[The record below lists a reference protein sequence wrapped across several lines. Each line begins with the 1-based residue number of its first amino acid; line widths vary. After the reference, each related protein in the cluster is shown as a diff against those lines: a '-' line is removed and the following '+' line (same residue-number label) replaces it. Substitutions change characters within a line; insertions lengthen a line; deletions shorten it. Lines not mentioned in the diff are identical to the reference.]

1 MSVRRKQYF
10 NLKKGEIHALVGEN
24 GAGKSTLMKILF
36 GMEPPSSGE
45 IILRGEPVRFSSSKD
60 AIAHGIGM
68 VHQHFMLVESFTAA
82 QNIILGMEPKKG
94 LFVSEEE
101 AIRFTKE
108 ISKKYNL
115 DVDAEAVTQ
124 TLPVGVKQKIEI
136 LKALARG
143 AEILI
148 LDEPTAVL
156 APQETDQLFD
166 ELINLKLPVGVKQ
179 KIEILKAL
187 ARGAEILI
195 LDEPTAVLAPQETD
209 QLFDELINLKK
220 QGHTIVFISHKIPEI
235 KRISDRITVMRASQF
250 VGCCETKDVTEQEI
264 SAMIMGCEM
273 DTSIQKTVPKPGD
286 VKIQVKNLSYTD
298 KNQVKLLNNIN
309 FGVRGG
315 MIFGIAGVQGNGQV
329 ELVAGVQGNGQ
340 VELVELMTKKRM
352 IKDGDILLNGTSVKD
367 LSIEQIRRM
376 QFGYV
381 PEDRMEQ
388 GIAGQ
393 ESIAENMV
401 SNRYSSKEFCRGGL
415 LNYKKILKFAEE
427 RIKSYE
433 IRCSGTGQNVGMLSG
448 GNMQKVVVARECSH
462 NPEVLIAEQPEERI
476 KSYEIRCSGTGQ
488 NVGMLS
494 GGNMQKVVV
503 ARECSHNPEVLIAEQ
518 PTRGVD
524 IGAAHII
531 HKKMM
536 ELRDQGCA
544 VLLISADLS
553 EALKL
558 SDVIAVMYEGEIVA
572 YFDNTEGLNEEKLG
586 LYMLGL
592 EKHSEEQIRRAEG

>member
-1 MSVRRKQYF
+1 MEEFILEMKNISKIYGNGIAANRDVNF

-36 GMEPPSSGE
+36 GMEPPTSGE
-45 IILRGEPVRFSSSKD
+45 ILLRGEPVRFSSSKD

-94 LFVSEEE
+94 MFVNE
-101 AIRFTKE
+101 AEAVRFTRE

-115 DVDAEAVTQ
+115 EVDAEAVTR

-166 ELINLKLPVGVKQ
+166 ELIHLK
-179 KIEILKAL
+179 E
-187 ARGAEILI
+187 
-195 LDEPTAVLAPQETD
+195 
-209 QLFDELINLKK
+209 

-235 KRISDRITVMRASQF
+235 KRISDRITVMRSSRY
-250 VGCCETKDVTEQEI
+250 VGCYETKDVTEKEI
-264 SAMIMGCEM
+264 SSLIMGCEM
-273 DTSIQKTVPKPGD
+273 DTSIEKTPPHPGEI
-286 VKIQVKNLSYTD
+286 KIQVEGLSYTD
-298 KNQVKLLNNIN
+298 KNKVQVLKNLS
-309 FGVRGG
+309 FGVRSG

-329 ELVAGVQGNGQ
+329 ELI
-340 VELVELMTKKRM
+340 ELMTKKRAVRE
-352 IKDGDILLNGTSVKD
+352 GDILINGKSVKK
-367 LSIEQIRRM
+367 LSIQEIRSM

-381 PEDRMEQ
+381 PEDRMDQ

-393 ESIAENMV
+393 ESIGENMI
-401 SNRYSSKEFCRGGL
+401 SNRYSTKEFCRRGL
-415 LNYKKILKFAEE
+415 LDYKKVQEFADEN
-427 RIKSYE
+427 IKEYE
-433 IRCSGTGQNVGMLSG
+433 IRCSGNKQNVGMLSG

-462 NPEVLIAEQPEERI
+462 E
-476 KSYEIRCSGTGQ
+476 
-488 NVGMLS
+488 
-494 GGNMQKVVV
+494 
-503 ARECSHNPEVLIAEQ
+503 PEVLIAEQ

-531 HKKMM
+531 HKKIM
-536 ELRDQGCA
+536 ELRDHGCA
-544 VLLISADLS
+544 VLLVSADLS

-558 SDVIAVMYEGEIVA
+558 SDVVAVMYEGEIVA
-572 YFDNTEGLNEEKLG
+572 YFDSTEGLNEETLG

-592 EKHSEEQIRRAEG
+592 EHHSEEQIRRARG

>member
-1 MSVRRKQYF
+1 MQDYILEMKDISKIYGNGITANKGVDF

-24 GAGKSTLMKILF
+24 GAGKSTLMKVLF

-45 IILRGEPVRFSSSKD
+45 ILLRGENIKFSSSKD

-94 LFVSEEE
+94 LFVNEEE
-101 AIRFTKE
+101 AVRFTKE
-108 ISKKYNL
+108 LSSKYNL
-115 DVDAEAVTQ
+115 LVDGEAVTS

-148 LDEPTAVL
+148 LDEPTDVL
-156 APQETDQLFD
+156 APQETDQLFE
-166 ELINLKLPVGVKQ
+166 ELIHLR
-179 KIEILKAL
+179 E
-187 ARGAEILI
+187 
-195 LDEPTAVLAPQETD
+195 
-209 QLFDELINLKK
+209 

-235 KRISDRITVMRASQF
+235 KRISDRITVMRAGCS
-250 VGCCETKDVTEQEI
+250 VGCCDTGDVTEKEI
-264 SAMIMGCEM
+264 SGMIMGCDM
-273 DTSIQKTVPKPGD
+273 DTSITRSRPKAGD
-286 VKIQVKNLSYTD
+286 IQIQVEQVSYQDKHRVQVLTDLS
-298 KNQVKLLNNIN
+298 

-315 MIFGIAGVQGNGQV
+315 MVFGIAGVQGNGQV
-329 ELVAGVQGNGQ
+329 ELVD
-340 VELVELMTKKRM
+340 LMTKK
-352 IKDGDILLNGTSVKD
+352 KGLKQGDIRLMGKSVRD
-367 LSIEQIRRM
+367 LSLQEIRGM
-376 QFGYV
+376 EFGYV
-381 PEDRMEQ
+381 PEDRMDQ

-393 ESIAENMV
+393 ESIAENLV
-401 SNRYSSKEFCRGGL
+401 SNRYASSGFCRGGL
-415 LNYKKILKFAEE
+415 LDYKKIDAFSYEA
-427 RIKSYE
+427 ISSYE
-433 IRCSGTGQNVGMLSG
+433 IRCFGNSQNVGMLSG

-462 NPEVLIAEQPEERI
+462 NP
-476 KSYEIRCSGTGQ
+476 K
-488 NVGMLS
+488 
-494 GGNMQKVVV
+494 
-503 ARECSHNPEVLIAEQ
+503 VLIAEQ

-531 HKKMM
+531 HKKIM

-572 YFDNTEGLNEEKLG
+572 YFDSTKGLNEEKLG

-592 EKHSEEQIRRAEG
+592 ERHSKEQAGRARG

>member
-1 MSVRRKQYF
+1 MEHYLLEMKNISKIYGNGIAANKNVNF

-45 IILRGEPVRFSSSKD
+45 IILRGEPDRFSSSKD

-101 AIRFTKE
+101 AVRFTKE

-124 TLPVGVKQKIEI
+124 T
-136 LKALARG
+136 
-143 AEILI
+143 
-148 LDEPTAVL
+148 
-156 APQETDQLFD
+156 
-166 ELINLKLPVGVKQ
+166 LPVGVKQ

-273 DTSIQKTVPKPGD
+273 DTSIQKTIPKPGD
-286 VKIQVKNLSYTD
+286 RKIQVKNLSYTD
-298 KNQVKLLNNIN
+298 KNQVRLLNNIN
-309 FGVRGG
+309 FSVRGG
-315 MIFGIAGVQGNGQV
+315 MIFGI
-329 ELVAGVQGNGQ
+329 AGVQGNGQ

-352 IKDGDILLNGTSVKD
+352 IKDGDILLNGTSVKN

-401 SNRYSSKEFCRGGL
+401 SNRYSSREFCRGGL
-415 LNYKKILKFAEE
+415 LNYKKILKFAED

-462 NPEVLIAEQPEERI
+462 
-476 KSYEIRCSGTGQ
+476 S
-488 NVGMLS
+488 
-494 GGNMQKVVV
+494 
-503 ARECSHNPEVLIAEQ
+503 PEVLIAEQ

-592 EKHSEEQIRRAEG
+592 ERHSEEQIRRAEG

>member
-1 MSVRRKQYF
+1 MEQYLLEMNNISKIYSNGIAANKNVNF

-24 GAGKSTLMKILF
+24 GAAKSTLMKILF

-124 TLPVGVKQKIEI
+124 T
-136 LKALARG
+136 
-143 AEILI
+143 
-148 LDEPTAVL
+148 
-156 APQETDQLFD
+156 
-166 ELINLKLPVGVKQ
+166 LPVGVKQ

-329 ELVAGVQGNGQ
+329 ELV
-340 VELVELMTKKRM
+340 ELMTKKRM

-401 SNRYSSKEFCRGGL
+401 SNRYGSKEFCRGGL
-415 LNYKKILKFAEE
+415 LNYKKILKFA
-427 RIKSYE
+427 
-433 IRCSGTGQNVGMLSG
+433 
-448 GNMQKVVVARECSH
+448 
-462 NPEVLIAEQPEERI
+462 EERI

>member
-1 MSVRRKQYF
+1 MEQYLLEMNNISKIYSNGIAANKNVNF

-60 AIAHGIGM
+60 AIAHGVGM

-101 AIRFTKE
+101 AVRFTKE

-115 DVDAEAVTQ
+115 EVDAEAVTQ
-124 TLPVGVKQKIEI
+124 T
-136 LKALARG
+136 
-143 AEILI
+143 
-148 LDEPTAVL
+148 
-156 APQETDQLFD
+156 
-166 ELINLKLPVGVKQ
+166 LPVGVKQ

-329 ELVAGVQGNGQ
+329 ELV
-340 VELVELMTKKRM
+340 ELMTKKRM

-367 LSIEQIRRM
+367 LSIEQIRNM

-415 LNYKKILKFAEE
+415 LNYKKILKFA
-427 RIKSYE
+427 
-433 IRCSGTGQNVGMLSG
+433 
-448 GNMQKVVVARECSH
+448 
-462 NPEVLIAEQPEERI
+462 EERI

>member
-1 MSVRRKQYF
+1 MEQYLLEMNNISKIYSNGIAANKNVNF

-166 ELINLKLPVGVKQ
+166 ELINLK
-179 KIEILKAL
+179 
-187 ARGAEILI
+187 
-195 LDEPTAVLAPQETD
+195 
-209 QLFDELINLKK
+209 K

-329 ELVAGVQGNGQ
+329 ELV
-340 VELVELMTKKRM
+340 ELMTKKRM

-401 SNRYSSKEFCRGGL
+401 SNRYGSKEFCRGGL

-433 IRCSGTGQNVGMLSG
+433 IRF
-448 GNMQKVVVARECSH
+448 
-462 NPEVLIAEQPEERI
+462 
-476 KSYEIRCSGTGQ
+476 SGTGQ

>member
-1 MSVRRKQYF
+1 MEQYLLEMNNISKIYSNGIAANKNVNF

-82 QNIILGMEPKKG
+82 QNIILGMEPKKV

-124 TLPVGVKQKIEI
+124 T
-136 LKALARG
+136 
-143 AEILI
+143 
-148 LDEPTAVL
+148 
-156 APQETDQLFD
+156 
-166 ELINLKLPVGVKQ
+166 LPVGVKQ

-329 ELVAGVQGNGQ
+329 ELV
-340 VELVELMTKKRM
+340 ELMTKKRM

-401 SNRYSSKEFCRGGL
+401 SNRYGSKEFCRGGL
-415 LNYKKILKFAEE
+415 LNYKKILKFA
-427 RIKSYE
+427 
-433 IRCSGTGQNVGMLSG
+433 
-448 GNMQKVVVARECSH
+448 
-462 NPEVLIAEQPEERI
+462 EERI

>member
-1 MSVRRKQYF
+1 MEQYLLEMNNISKIYSNGIAANKNVNF

-166 ELINLKLPVGVKQ
+166 ELINLK
-179 KIEILKAL
+179 
-187 ARGAEILI
+187 
-195 LDEPTAVLAPQETD
+195 
-209 QLFDELINLKK
+209 K

-273 DTSIQKTVPKPGD
+273 DTSILKTVPKPGD

-329 ELVAGVQGNGQ
+329 ELV
-340 VELVELMTKKRM
+340 ELMTKKRM
-352 IKDGDILLNGTSVKD
+352 IKDGDILLNGTSVKN
-367 LSIEQIRRM
+367 LSIEQIRNM

-401 SNRYSSKEFCRGGL
+401 SNRYGSKEFCRGGL
-415 LNYKKILKFAEE
+415 LNYKKILKFA
-427 RIKSYE
+427 
-433 IRCSGTGQNVGMLSG
+433 
-448 GNMQKVVVARECSH
+448 
-462 NPEVLIAEQPEERI
+462 EERI

>member
-1 MSVRRKQYF
+1 MEEYMVERKNSATIYGNGSAANRDVNF

-36 GMEPPSSGE
+36 GMEPPSSGD
-45 IILRGEPVRFSSSKD
+45 ILLRGEPVRFSSSKE

-82 QNIILGMEPKKG
+82 QNIVLGMEPKKG
-94 LFVSEEE
+94 MFVNE
-101 AIRFTKE
+101 AEAVQFTKE
-108 ISKKYNL
+108 LSKKYNL
-115 DVDAEAVTQ
+115 EVDAEAVTR

-156 APQETDQLFD
+156 APQETDQLFE
-166 ELINLKLPVGVKQ
+166 ELIHLK
-179 KIEILKAL
+179 E
-187 ARGAEILI
+187 
-195 LDEPTAVLAPQETD
+195 
-209 QLFDELINLKK
+209 

-235 KRISDRITVMRASQF
+235 KRISDRITVMRASQS
-250 VGCCETKDVTEQEI
+250 VGCYQTADVTEKEI
-264 SAMIMGCEM
+264 SNLIMGCEM
-273 DTSIQKTVPKPGD
+273 DTSIEKTEPKPGD
-286 VKIQVKNLSYTD
+286 LRSQVEDLSYTD
-298 KNQVKLLNNIN
+298 KNGAQVLKNLS
-309 FGVRGG
+309 FGVHGG

-329 ELVAGVQGNGQ
+329 ELVD
-340 VELVELMTKKRM
+340 LMTRKRA
-352 IKDGDILLNGTSVKD
+352 IRQGDILLNGKSVKK
-367 LSIEQIRRM
+367 LSIQDIRKM

-388 GIAGQ
+388 GIAGR

-401 SNRYSSKEFCRGGL
+401 SNRYATQEFCRGGL
-415 LNYKKILKFAEE
+415 LDYKKIGDFADEN
-427 RIKSYE
+427 IKEYE
-433 IRCSGTGQNVGMLSG
+433 IRCSGNKQNVGMLSG

-462 NPEVLIAEQPEERI
+462 D
-476 KSYEIRCSGTGQ
+476 
-488 NVGMLS
+488 
-494 GGNMQKVVV
+494 
-503 ARECSHNPEVLIAEQ
+503 PEVLIAEQ

-524 IGAAHII
+524 VGAAHII
-531 HKKMM
+531 HKKIM
-536 ELRDQGCA
+536 ELRNEGCA
-544 VLLISADLS
+544 VLLVSADLS

-558 SDVIAVMYEGEIVA
+558 SDVIAVMHEGEIVA

-592 EKHSEEQIRRAEG
+592 ERHSDEQIRRARG